1 MRTLSARD
9 GRGHPAGASTPDTA
23 PETARDTASDTASD
37 TAQAGGAPDA
47 APPPSRHAAADAAS
61 RTAPGAPSESA
72 ESRSPTTGKLRAVR
86 WRRPAV
92 SVVVRPRSL
101 TVGAL
106 LALGVLAALVVSVSV
121 GEYSIGFL
129 GAAGALF
136 GIGETDGAYVVTQLR
151 FPRALTG
158 ILVGT
163 ALGLSGAI
171 FQSVARNPLA
181 SPDVLGVTTGAG
193 AAAVAGITLGVG
205 GSTLSITG
213 MALAGGVVAAV
224 LVYVLA
230 WRRGASTGRLIVI
243 GIGVGFAFYSISRL
257 LLVRADLLEAQRALV
272 WLTGSLHGRSWEHA
286 APVAAAVVILTPL
299 VLALARTLLVHQLG
313 DELARGLGLRLQT
326 SRGVLVAAAVVLAA
340 VATAV
345 AGPIG
350 AVAGPIG
357 FVALI
362 SPQIARRLCGGPGLP
377 LLPSACTGALL
388 VLVADT
394 VGRRAF
400 APIELPVGV
409 VMAIIGAPYF
419 LWLVARRGEAS

>member
-1 MRTLSARD
+1 MSTVSTRSPTRSS
-9 GRGHPAGASTPDTA
+9 PAEGTV
-23 PETARDTASDTASD
+23 
-37 TAQAGGAPDA
+37 
-47 APPPSRHAAADAAS
+47 
-61 RTAPGAPSESA
+61 
-72 ESRSPTTGKLRAVR
+72 ESRSATTGALRALR
-86 WRRPAV
+86 LRRPAV
-92 SVVVRPRSL
+92 SIVVRPRAL
-101 TVGAL
+101 AVGTL
-106 LALGVLAALVVSVSV
+106 LAFGVLAVLVLSVSV
-121 GEYSIGFL
+121 GEYGIGFV
-129 GAAGALF
+129 GAVSALL
-136 GIGETDGAYVVTQLR
+136 GIGDTDGAYVVTQLR

-158 ILVGT
+158 ALVGT
-163 ALGLSGAI
+163 ALGLAGAI
-171 FQSVARNPLA
+171 FQSIARNPLA

-193 AAAVAGITLGVG
+193 AAAVAGITLGIG

-213 MALAGGVVAAV
+213 MGLAGGVAAAA
-224 LVYVLA
+224 LVYALA
-230 WRRGASTGRLIVI
+230 WHRGAGTGRLIVI

-286 APVAAAVVILTPL
+286 VPVAVAVAVLTPL
-299 VLALARTLLVHQLG
+299 VLALGRTLLVHQLG
-313 DELARGLGLRLQT
+313 DEMARGLGLRLQT

-388 VLVADT
+388 VLAADT
-394 VGRRAF
+394 IGRRAF
-400 APIELPVGV
+400 APIEVPVGV

-419 LWLVARRGEAS
+419 LWLVTRRGEVS